1 VRDAEL
7 AELFRRYS
15 ASVFRRARAIL
26 GDGDAAKD
34 ATQEV
39 FLRAMN
45 ARGELAAVQS
55 PIAWLYRVT
64 TNLCL
69 TRIRDSERR
78 GVLLRQSQPTP
89 VATAD
94 APIDVALTV
103 RALLRDV
110 PEDLQEI
117 AVCYF
122 VDQMSQDEIAE
133 LVGLP
138 RRTVSYRLQQFIA
151 QVRDRTS
158 RGELAS

>member
-1 VRDAEL
+1 VQDL
-7 AELFRRYS
+7 GLDDLFRRYS

-45 ARGELAAVQS
+45 AQAELAAVRS

-69 TRIRDSERR
+69 TRIRDAERR
-78 GVLLRQSQPTP
+78 GVLLRQSQPAAVP
-89 VATAD
+89 ATES
-94 APIDVALTV
+94 PIDVALTV
-103 RALLRDV
+103 RALLRNV
-110 PEDLQEI
+110 PDDLQEI

-122 VDQMSQDEIAE
+122 VDRMSQDEIAE

-138 RRTVSYRLQQFIA
+138 RRTVSYRLQQFITLA
-151 QVRDRTS
+151 RNLTN